1 MVEGTDEP
9 LHCGVGVVSRHH
21 DEVDDPR
28 VAWARAWSNRDVE
41 ERVWIQRDLAGVPLR
56 RVSHGPPN
64 GLLAALV
71 EGGHLGLCGERLLV
85 VVEELVLLR
94 RVHRLVAAD
103 VDYRAPDVVGRAAA
117 VQQRQQHG
125 RQLRHLSG
133 RTCACARRA
142 RSAGYRWLPP
152 RAESG
157 GYGSGSEP
165 IADFTLQDRDVG
177 SVWND
182 LASQCQHGAKS
193 FSLPWLAR
201 RRRASDRNGAPKK
214 PRLLG

>member
-41 ERVWIQRDLAGVPLR
+41 ERVWIQRDPAGVPLR

-117 VQQRQQHG
+117 VQQREQHG
-125 RQLRHLSG
+125 RQPRHLRSRG
-133 RTCACARRA
+133 ANAPAARTARRA
-142 RSAGYRWLPP
+142 PAGLQLTTSPSGQQIRTGCRLQTVRSA
-152 RAESG
+152 AN
-157 GYGSGSEP
+157 GSEV
-165 IADFTLQDRDVG
+165 DFTNRE
-177 SVWND
+177 
-182 LASQCQHGAKS
+182 
-193 FSLPWLAR
+193 P
-201 RRRASDRNGAPKK
+201 
-214 PRLLG
+214 